1 MISFKQFV
9 AKTQLVEGWQ
19 IGADGV
25 IPHIEHVDD
34 PQDHN
39 GHHATEFSLTA
50 LHDLHSRIHGHQ
62 GNPQLSWSTKVD
74 DKMST
79 KVAKVNGRHG
89 VGYKGKTAPLAF
101 TPEEVDKHYG
111 DKPYKSVP
119 LKHLLAHAHHIV
131 PAHEDNVMY
140 QVGLLHSGGG
150 NQIKK
155 VENKQVT
162 PNTITYHF
170 DHIDSKAA
178 IGISPVLKTHLH
190 PVTGQPTQ
198 STQQFDPEH
207 LSNNRTVH
215 AFNTKLNFAG
225 AGKHHTAA
233 NEEAFQY
240 HVAEAKKAHQ
250 QLSTGGHYSTAEQH
264 APYIKQYH
272 NSLLRQGG
280 VDIPSN
286 PTHHGYV
293 EFLKQAHSKEKS
305 RSKKAVIDTMITTA
319 PRAMAS
325 LELVNKLQHH
335 LRGAT
340 NALMPA
346 ARKASFPGVRQSI
359 EGKPSE
365 HEGLVVSQ
373 PNTDGSMN
381 MMKFVDKNEFTR
393 ANFARSAAFRKPV
406 AEQAEKHLVI
416 GYGRM
421 NPIHAGHG
429 QLINKTVDTAKV
441 AGADHVVIMS
451 HSHDPKKNPLTPE
464 QKLKHAR
471 TMFPGVNFAVTSKQ
485 SPSLIHQ
492 LRDAHAK
499 GYSKVTIVAGGNV
512 DPSKDKGDDNRLH
525 EYKTLIDK
533 YNHRPDTFSFNQVDY
548 VSAGNRDPNA
558 KGITSA
564 SGTKMR
570 KFAAA
575 GDFGQFR
582 TNLPSHVKD
591 AAAKS
596 IYNDVRKGMNV
607 A

>member
-1 MISFKQFV
+1 MISFKKYIEQ
-9 AKTQLVEGWQ
+9 QSIVEGWQ

-39 GHHATEFSLTA
+39 GHHATEFSLAA
-50 LHDLHSRIHGHQ
+50 LHDLHSRIHGHA
-62 GNPQLSWSTKVD
+62 GNPNLSWSTKVD

-79 KVAKVNGRHG
+79 KVAKVNGKIG

-101 TPEEVDKHYG
+101 SPEEVDKHYG
-111 DKPYKSVP
+111 DKPYKSIP
-119 LKHLLAHAHHIV
+119 LKHLLSHAGHIIR
-131 PAHEDNVMY
+131 PDEDNVMY
-140 QVGLLHSGGG
+140 QVGLMHSGAGEE
-150 NQIKK
+150 IKK
-155 VENKQVT
+155 VENNQVT

-170 DHIDSKAA
+170 DHIHPKATL
-178 IGISPVLKTHLH
+178 GISPVLKSTLH
-190 PVTGQPTQ
+190 PVTGQPLQ

-207 LSNNRTVH
+207 LSNHHSVH
-215 AFNTKLNFAG
+215 AFNTKLNFAE
-225 AGKHHTAA
+225 AGKHHTHA

-240 HVAEAKKAHQ
+240 HVAEAKKAHTE
-250 QLSTGGHYSTAEQH
+250 LSTGGHYSTAETH

-272 NSLLRQGG
+272 NSLLRAN
-280 VDIPSN
+280 VDHPEN

-293 EFLKQAHSKEKS
+293 EFLKQAHNKEKS
-305 RSKKAVIDTMITTA
+305 RSKKSVISNMITTA
-319 PRAMAS
+319 PRAMKS
-325 LELVNKLQHH
+325 LELVNKLQSH

-346 ARKASFPGVRQSI
+346 ARKASFPGVRQTI
-359 EGKPSE
+359 NGKPSE

-373 PNTDGSMN
+373 PNSNGSMN

-406 AEQAEKHLVI
+406 TESKDKHLVI

-429 QLINKTVDTAKV
+429 QLINKTVETAKA

-464 QKLKHAR
+464 QKLKHAK
-471 TMFPGVNFAVTSKQ
+471 TMFPSVNFAVTSKQ

-492 LRDAHAK
+492 LRDAHAR
-499 GYSKVTIVAGGNV
+499 GYKRVTIVAGGDL
-512 DPSKDKGDDNRLH
+512 DPSKDHGDDNRLH
-525 EYKTLIDK
+525 EYKTLVDK
-533 YNHRPDTFSFNQVDY
+533 YNNRPDTYSFNHINY
-548 VSAGNRDPNA
+548 VSAGARDN
-558 KGITSA
+558 A
-564 SGTKMR
+564 SGGVTGASGSKMR

-575 GDFGQFR
+575 GDFKQFR

-591 AAAKS
+591 AEANS
-596 IYNDVRKGMNV
+596 IYNDVRKGMKV